1 MKIAPEVQNI
11 GNIQKLHPFLAPEGR
26 NISAFKISIL
36 RPSGAKNTEGPYLLP
51 ISRPSGAFLPVVRS
65 THWHFLE

>member
-11 GNIQKLHPFLAPEGR
+11 GNIQKLHPFLAPELVPTFIGT
-26 NISAFKISIL
+26 SSE
-36 RPSGAKNTEGPYLLP
+36 AKNTEGPYLLP
-51 ISRPSGAFLPVVRS
+51 ISRPSGAFLPIVRS